1 MTGKEPER
9 GSFFRFTC
17 DRLCGPMRSARGFLS
32 MRRALAAAVFA
43 VFAVAVAYAS
53 PIFGPGPAKGEAEGV
68 SILPIWLS

>member
-1 MTGKEPER
+1 
-9 GSFFRFTC
+9 
-17 DRLCGPMRSARGFLS
+17 MRRTVRADAVRTWFLL

-43 VFAVAVAYAS
+43 VSVVSVVSVVYAS